1 MTNKAHV
8 SNGTWWSPKL
18 YARLLELKKQNKS
31 WIAIGHELKRSAS
44 SCSSKFAYETHASG
58 VREDGIRV
66 DRIDVPADVLAD
78 ARRRMD
84 APRTLSALFF
94 GDPPQ
99 GFSALDR
106 MQNREAL

>member
-1 MTNKAHV
+1 
-8 SNGTWWSPKL
+8 
-18 YARLLELKKQNKS
+18 
-31 WIAIGHELKRSAS
+31 
-44 SCSSKFAYETHASG
+44 
-58 VREDGIRV
+58 
-66 DRIDVPADVLAD
+66 
-78 ARRRMD
+78 MD